1 MRGINK
7 FLVDAEASDKK
18 TLAAKGIGL
27 GFKRLGLQVPCW
39 DGDACTMYKGP

>member
-7 FLVDAEASDKK
+7 FLVDAGALDKK

-27 GFKRLGLQVPCW
+27 DLKRFDLQVPCW
-39 DGDACTMYKGP
+39 DGDVYTMYKGP